1 MSENETTERIA
12 RNTLLHLSSESRTA
26 SRILAKVHSSEQTP
40 SINTDL
46 QAPAKRMPRFLFA
59 LCSFLCEMFNVG
71 RNLTRTIGLAIF
83 LSLVVLVAFVRGQ
96 HRGVS
101 PESCD
106 PQAIEA
112 GSKLFGGSCSVCHGI
127 DGRGSARGPDLTQGL
142 VVTRGSDDEVF
153 QVIRQ
158 GVPGTSMAGFDWPD
172 PKIRQLV
179 AFIRSLST
187 KAAQLAVPGNP
198 DSGKHIFFAKGRCA
212 DCHMIRGQGGLLGPE
227 LSNLGG
233 ERTLSEIRQSILKP
247 GSSLQRRYKTIT
259 VVTQSGDKI
268 TGTLRNRDNFS
279 LQMIDQQ
286 GNLRFFLTDE
296 LHTVVLQEES
306 LMPENY
312 ESLLS
317 TEELQDLLAYLSRQT
332 VSGGVEK

>member
-1 MSENETTERIA
+1 
-12 RNTLLHLSSESRTA
+12 
-26 SRILAKVHSSEQTP
+26 
-40 SINTDL
+40 
-46 QAPAKRMPRFLFA
+46 
-59 LCSFLCEMFNVG
+59 MFNVE
-71 RNLTRTIGLAIF
+71 RNLARTISLASF

-101 PESCD
+101 PESYD

-142 VVTRGSDDEVF
+142 VVTRGTDEEVF

-187 KAAQLAVPGNP
+187 KAAQLAVPGSP
-198 DSGKHIFFAKGRCA
+198 DSGKHIFFGKGRCA

-259 VVTQSGDKI
+259 LVTQSGDKI
-268 TGTLRNRDNFS
+268 SGTLRNRDNFS
-279 LQMIDQQ
+279 LQIIDQQ

-296 LHTVVLQEES
+296 LRTVVLQEKS

-317 TEELQDLLAYLSRQT
+317 TEELRDLLAYLSRQT
-332 VSGGVEK
+332 VSAAVEK